1 MTPTTCA
8 SSGGGLR
15 GAMRIGLWLAVG
27 LIVLF
32 WGSRLSSQF
41 YSNIGWVN
49 LNRGTERDM
58 DAALFFWF
66 PQALASNESS
76 VSAHMGIGVG
86 MILHGDP
93 QQAVSHLDHPAVML
107 QRREM
112 ALFWAGEAQ
121 LRLGQAG
128 RAAQFWRTLAG
139 EDAGLQILL
148 SQRLIKAGQI
158 DQAVDSLKSVLATG
172 TFSRGERIRL
182 YLMLSELNQW
192 RKPSE
197 ALFYSQAAVVADPQ
211 SGDAYGHLAWA
222 LYQLQRDEESVQAS
236 RTALRLGLSGRGTY
250 QTWNGTYEILGRALL
265 NMGSCQE
272 SRVALEESV
281 ARRPAILWPQ
291 IALGQAYQCLGD
303 YRAAA
308 KQFQIALEIAPEQQD
323 AGAGLRQAMG
333 QLQ

>member
-1 MTPTTCA
+1 M
-8 SSGGGLR
+8 
-15 GAMRIGLWLAVG
+15 AVG

-41 YSNIGWVN
+41 YSNIGWVK

-58 DAALFFWF
+58 DAALSFWF

-93 QQAVSHLDHPAVML
+93 QQAVSHLDYPSLILHH
-107 QRREM
+107 REM
-112 ALFWAGEAQ
+112 ALFWAGETQ
-121 LRLGQAG
+121 LRLGQSG

-139 EDAGLQILL
+139 EDIGLQILL
-148 SQRLIKAGQI
+148 AKRLIKAGQI
-158 DQAVDSLKSVLATG
+158 EQAVDSLKSVLATG
-172 TFSRGERIRL
+172 SFSRGERVPL

-197 ALFYSQAAVVADPQ
+197 ALFYAQALVVADPQ

-222 LYQLQRDEESVQAS
+222 LYQMQRDEESVQAS
-236 RTALRLGLSGRGTY
+236 RTALKLGLSGQGTY
-250 QTWNGTYEILGRALL
+250 QSWNGIYEILGRALL
-265 NMGSCQE
+265 RMGSCQE

-281 ARRPAILWPQ
+281 ARHPAILWPH
-291 IALGQAYQCLGD
+291 IALGQAYLCLGD
-303 YRAAA
+303 FRTAA
-308 KQFQIALEIAPEQQD
+308 KQFQIALEIAPGQRD
-323 AGAGLRQAMG
+323 AEAGLRQAMG
-333 QLQ
+333 QSQ